1 MIKSIA
7 FKMFSAYTEPL
18 IKLFPEIKDDLVKS
32 KLRYSPSEYLSIAI
46 FVSFVAFLLS
56 LPVFSFFYGLFFATF
71 LFSFIFSITTSIVF
85 AVLIF
90 FFFLNYPKILVSMR
104 SRKINQS
111 LPFAM
116 LYLSAIMKSRI
127 SFVEGIKIFTK
138 FGRYEEIVEEFED
151 IINDIEFFGLDI
163 NTALE
168 NAIKRSPSKQ
178 LSDVLVGILSV
189 LKSGADLGEFLEQ
202 KSRSLMDDYRR
213 ELYEFSKNLTI
224 YIEIYLTA
232 IVLGAIFFT
241 ILTSIIS
248 IIGGVITDIV
258 IFQFILM
265 FVFLPAVSLAF
276 LYLVKASTP
285 KGE

>member
-1 MIKSIA
+1 MIKGVA

-18 IKLFPEIKDDLVKS
+18 IKLFPEIKDDLIKS

-71 LFSFIFSITTSIVF
+71 LFSFIFSITTSVVF

-90 FFFLNYPKILVSMR
+90 FFFLNYPKILVSIR
-104 SRKINQS
+104 ARKINQS

-138 FGRYEEIVEEFED
+138 FGRYKDIVEEFED
-151 IINDIEFFGLDI
+151 IINDIEFFGLDV

-213 ELYEFSKNLTI
+213 EL
-224 YIEIYLTA
+224 
-232 IVLGAIFFT
+232 
-241 ILTSIIS
+241 
-248 IIGGVITDIV
+248 
-258 IFQFILM
+258 
-265 FVFLPAVSLAF
+265 
-276 LYLVKASTP
+276 
-285 KGE
+285 